1 MKNIAT
7 LQNRGQTI
15 QSQLHQQTFIQ
26 AILMSVIQHTKK
38 KLNFHVYTGKLLQT
52 TTSIRQPLI

>member
-7 LQNRGQTI
+7 LQKRGQTI

-26 AILMSVIQHTKK
+26 AILMSVTQHTKK
-38 KLNFHVYTGKLLQT
+38 NSIFMYIQANFFK
-52 TTSIRQPLI
+52 QPPL